1 MKRKLLSIFAGLVV
15 LLSLALAQPVQAQPL
30 AQFSLPSLSNL
41 GFSKAELTPEQKL
54 MIEQLEDEIV
64 PKLESIFT
72 PEQRE
77 QFITAIGDGKS
88 FRKAFKSLT
97 LTPAQKTQ
105 LASVMKSVPKADIF
119 ATLTPE
125 QKKGFFMKKK
135 DMFMPTAEEITEK
148 ISAGMKKKEMFA
160 PTAEELGEKIGIGMD
175 KKKMYMPSAEEIG
188 EKIKAKME
196 AIMPKE

>member
-1 MKRKLLSIFAGLVV
+1 MKRKVVTILACLVV
-15 LLSLALAQPVQAQPL
+15 LLNLVIAHPVQAQPL
-30 AQFSLPSLSNL
+30 AQITLPGLSKL
-41 GFSKAELTPEQKL
+41 GFSKAELTLEQKA

-77 QFITAIGDGKS
+77 QFISAVGEGKS
-88 FRKAFKSLT
+88 FRKAFKSIT
-97 LTPAQKTQ
+97 LTPAQKTE
-105 LASVMKSVPKADIF
+105 LASVMKSIPKADFF

-148 ISAGMKKKEMFA
+148 INAGMKKKEMFA

-188 EKIKAKME
+188 EKIKAKMK
-196 AIMPKE
+196 AIMPEE